1 MSYYKFFY
9 NYSSQSAFTSNTKFI
24 DINSKIYNKKVEK
37 IDQDV
42 EDESDNNIEEES
54 EKTTD
59 IPKIDNKKMN
69 SCNCS
74 SCPV

>member
-1 MSYYKFFY
+1 MSYYKFFN
-9 NYSSQSAFTSNTKFI
+9 NYESQSVFTSNTKFI
-24 DINSKIYNKKVEK
+24 DINSNIYNKKVEK

-42 EDESDNNIEEES
+42 EDESDNNEEDT
-54 EKTTD
+54 EKTED
-59 IPKIDNKKMN
+59 KPLENKKMN